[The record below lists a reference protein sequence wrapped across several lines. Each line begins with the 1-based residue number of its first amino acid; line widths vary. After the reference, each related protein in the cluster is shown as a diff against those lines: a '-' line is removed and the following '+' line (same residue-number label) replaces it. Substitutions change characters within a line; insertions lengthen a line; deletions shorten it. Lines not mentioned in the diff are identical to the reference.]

1 MRIFLSGVCVLV
13 SLIVLS
19 SAVSADGPACNEGD
33 RRVCGSDVGVCEA
46 GRSTCKDGVWGACEG
61 GRGPMPNEVCGNSLD
76 DDCNGQV
83 DENCFPWLSLV
94 LVGMGMLFI
103 GIGLYYMQKG
113 KGERML
119 RERVSKD

>member
-1 MRIFLSGVCVLV
+1 MKLAAIALCVFLAIL
-13 SLIVLS
+13 LLS
-19 SAVSADGPACNEGD
+19 QPVHADGPACSEGE
-33 RRVCGSDVGVCEA
+33 RRVCGSNVGVCEA

-61 GRGPMPNEVCGNSLD
+61 GTGPMPNEVCGNSLD
-76 DDCNGQV
+76 DNCDGAV
-83 DENCFPWLSLV
+83 DEDCFPWLSLV

-103 GIGLYYMQKG
+103 GIGLLYIQKG

>member
-1 MRIFLSGVCVLV
+1 MRFFLIGVCVLV
-13 SLIVLS
+13 LFIVVS
-19 SAVSADGPACNEGD
+19 NAVRADEACREGD

-46 GRSTCKDGVWGACEG
+46 GRSACKNGAWTACEG

-76 DDCNGQV
+76 DDCDGAV

-119 RERVSKD
+119 REGVSKD

>member
-1 MRIFLSGVCVLV
+1 MRFVFISICIMLLILGNLSHTAHAQETCR
-13 SLIVLS
+13 
-19 SAVSADGPACNEGD
+19 EGD
-33 RRVCGSDVGVCEA
+33 RRVCGSNVGVCEA
-46 GRSTCKDGVWGACEG
+46 GRSTCKEGRWTACEG
-61 GRGPMPNEVCGNSLD
+61 GTGPMPNEVCGNSLD

-83 DENCFPWLSLV
+83 DENCFPWLSLI

-103 GIGLYYMQKG
+103 GMGLYYMQKG